1 MEYEKCY
8 ILEFPDER
16 PKKKRKIDRKSSL
29 SSWEQRKQ
37 LYSELWRRQEQRI
50 NDVLDKSNQET
61 LDNILDFI
69 DQTRSDGTSSTIPT
83 GIISGGPDLSSQR
96 RLFEQLAAAI
106 QKTKDCN
113 AFVAL
118 SSRDALNLKGLLR
131 TLIQRATSR
140 SEALDDNE
148 DEFAPH
154 RKGPRSLNYDLR
166 TLQEWAAEHR
176 VAKVVVG
183 FEDSEAFDAELLAEA
198 IDVLST
204 FPVKFVLLFG
214 VATSVEHFQD
224 RLPRATIRKLEG
236 QQFDA
241 VKANDML
248 ERVFEV
254 TIDDPDQRLWLG
266 PGLCR
271 MMIDR
276 QNDHFQSVQ
285 AFVDAVQY
293 AYMSHFY
300 ANPLSLFVFEGSTD
314 KTTPK
319 DHFESARNLASFR
332 RYAEDTLEDGETDT
346 VRSWLDSDQQLL
358 QSIQHALQSG
368 TDKMRG
374 IIGALKLVRHLRA
387 VFQQQPDITFSSL
400 YTKATAGT
408 LNQSPIIRE
417 LLLLVKKVASNKLPA
432 ILGYL
437 RSANQV
443 QIAKV
448 AEQMLKRL
456 DELISGNEHA
466 ADPLRSEHDLRHE
479 TLRTTVVAQK
489 VELSKQKS
497 SLTKQESEYS
507 EIVRD
512 LHRNLSEYF
521 DAMLIDPKALFTHEI
536 FMYDIKSPH
545 RDSSMPRPRLVIE
558 RALSTPHDYL
568 NCRCCQVGRVHE
580 DESVL
585 MPSNPPTS
593 ILYQL
598 YLESG
603 SLINVSDLYS
613 AFNAI
618 IVKDDNDDDEKRV
631 MVLFQRALA
640 ELKYMGFLKT
650 SRKKLDHVSK
660 LAWKGL

>member
-8 ILEFPDER
+8 VLEIPNER
-16 PKKKRKIDRKSSL
+16 PKKKRKIDQKSSL

-50 NDVLDKSNQET
+50 NDVLDKSNRET

-69 DQTRSDGTSSTIPT
+69 DQTRSEGTSPTIPT
-83 GIISGGPDLSSQR
+83 GIISGGPDLSSRR
-96 RLFEQLAAAI
+96 RLFEQLAASI

-148 DEFAPH
+148 DEFVPH
-154 RKGPRSLNYDLR
+154 RKGPRLLNYDLR

-176 VAKVVVG
+176 VAKVVVA
-183 FEDSEAFDAELLAEA
+183 FEDSEAFDSALLAEA

-236 QQFDA
+236 RQFDA

-300 ANPLSLFVFEGSTD
+300 ANPLSLFLGEGPTD
-314 KTTPK
+314 KTIPK
-319 DHFESARNLASFR
+319 DHLEGVRSLASFR
-332 RYAEDTLEDGETDT
+332 KYAEDTLEEGKTDA

-400 YTKATAGT
+400 YIKATAGS

-437 RSANQV
+437 SSANQV

-448 AEQMLKRL
+448 ADQMLKRL
-456 DELISGNEHA
+456 DELIAGNEHA
-466 ADPLRSEHDLRHE
+466 AEPLRSEHDLRHE

-512 LHRNLSEYF
+512 LHRILSEYF
-521 DAMLIDPKALFTHEI
+521 DAMLSDPKAVFTHEI

-618 IVKDDNDDDEKRV
+618 IGKGDNGDDEKRV

-640 ELKYMGFLKT
+640 ELKYMGFMKT
-650 SRKKLDHVSK
+650 SRKKMDHVTK